1 MDKEIR
7 VNLVSGR
14 SFVVEATKETNPLNQ
29 AHSIL
34 EHGATERLDN
44 LTWTVYPPR
53 QIESVTVQPKGSGTG
68 WKPKDPEPGG

>member
-14 SFVVEATKETNPLNQ
+14 SFVVEPAKETNPLNQ
-29 AHSIL
+29 AHGIL

-44 LTWTVYPPR
+44 LTWTVHPPR
-53 QIESVTVQPKGSGTG
+53 QIESVTVQPRGTG
-68 WKPKDPEPGG
+68 AGGKPKKSEP